1 VELVPLCFAA
11 VIAVAAVWARWLTGA
26 VVVAVTG
33 SLAATAAQRL
43 WGLFPL
49 PAWGVVEVGVL
60 AALTGLVVRREPV
73 RRAAVLGG
81 LLAVTAGVVWLRS
94 DVTFTTVELVG
105 GVVLWG
111 LPCVVVAVVVG
122 YPRYQRMARARAVV
136 AARHAQRLELAGDL
150 HDFVAH
156 DVSEMIAQA
165 QAAAMMTGEDT
176 VAGQALR
183 RIETAGLSA
192 MTAMDRMVHVL
203 RAEAAPG
210 LEDLPALTER
220 FAESSGAE
228 VALTV
233 PNGVPRELGSTI
245 YRVVVEALTNVRRHA
260 PAATTVAVTVT
271 AESGVVRV
279 SVTDDGGGASTSTRR
294 GGLGLAG
301 LTERVAALAGTVDAG
316 PHAGGWRVAAV
327 LPVRS

>member
-1 VELVPLCFAA
+1 V
-11 VIAVAAVWARWLTGA
+11 VAAVWPRRVTGVA
-26 VVVAVTG
+26 VVAVAG

-49 PAWGVVEVGVL
+49 PKWGVAEVGVL
-60 AALTGLVVRREPV
+60 AVLTGLVVHRAPV
-73 RRAAVLGG
+73 RRAALLGG

-94 DVTFTTVELVG
+94 DVTFTAVELVG

-165 QAAAMMTGEDT
+165 QAAATVAGEDT

-192 MTAMDRMVHVL
+192 MTAMDRMVHML
-203 RAEAAPG
+203 HAEAAAG
-210 LEDLPALTER
+210 LADLPALTER
-220 FAESSGAE
+220 FAESSDAE

-233 PNGVPRELGSTI
+233 PDEVPREISGGSQPHLRGTGRKPATGTCRNRRRRPKVTT
-245 YRVVVEALTNVRRHA
+245 RVNSGEA
-260 PAATTVAVTVT
+260 
-271 AESGVVRV
+271 EQS
-279 SVTDDGGGASTSTRR
+279 
-294 GGLGLAG
+294 
-301 LTERVAALAGTVDAG
+301 
-316 PHAGGWRVAAV
+316 
-327 LPVRS
+327 